1 MTNFKIDDD
10 YMTPFEAWE
19 DIAHLI
25 PHRVIWEPF
34 YGDGTSGD
42 HLRSLGFD
50 VIHEDVDFFDH
61 DLGEII
67 VTNPPFSIMKTIIPR
82 LKQLDKPF
90 ILILP
95 AHKLNAVYLR
105 NHFKDLIQLI
115 IPRKRINFLK
125 YENGELIDSGV
136 SGGTASFGCL
146 YYCYKIGL
154 PRDILWL

>member
-1 MTNFKIDDD
+1 MMDKFEKHDD

-25 PHRVIWEPF
+25 PRHVIWEPF
-34 YGDGTSGD
+34 FGDGASGD
-42 HLRSLGFD
+42 HLRSLGFE

-67 VTNPPFSIMKTIIPR
+67 VTNPPFSTMKTIIPR

-95 AHKLNAVYLR
+95 AHKLNAAYMR
-105 NHFKDLIQLI
+105 NHFKDLIQLV
-115 IPRKRINFLK
+115 IPSSRINFIK
-125 YENGELIDSGV
+125 HENGEPVEDTGS
-136 SGGTASFGCL
+136 
-146 YYCYKIGL
+146 
-154 PRDILWL
+154 D